1 MTQMN
6 IRKHEKLTSKKTE
19 GQIKATNEDNI
30 SGIILNRKDPALL
43 KHFLQICQEKNINR
57 AKLTRG
63 KFKAFLQVKYKS
75 TIAEKVKQFFTP
87 FFSPSM
93 DFEYFCD
100 IFERLLNPQH
110 IDKVQ
115 RLAHSVYD
123 FNSDR

>member
-1 MTQMN
+1 M
-6 IRKHEKLTSKKTE
+6 KKSLNRVKD
-19 GQIKATNEDNI
+19 GK
-30 SGIILNRKDPALL
+30 GIILNRKDPALL